1 MDTHQA
7 ILSSANAFRHSCLH
21 GRWSDAREAAVSLAL
36 TAASAAEAT
45 DSCSEVEEMEGFTDT
60 RKTDALWVAASSARA
75 GLLKMLAAF
84 SARAARGPSRDLALA
99 TAAACT
105 AMLPEVW
112 PSGSADDLLSMSGV
126 PGLLLRAV
134 ALVSRATPGLG
145 GFATLRA
152 CRAAAELF
160 AALLEASMPEL
171 RQACEAALFRDSSLS
186 SPMHS
191 IAEALLGSN
200 PDPRLNEAILEILWR
215 GLRRVPFGAALAA
228 LSSAHPALVCLE
240 DRQVGLCSNLQK
252 LSADQLLADCRGLA
266 LELAAV
272 APNAMAYECCADNE
286 IGTAIFSSHCLALHQ
301 EGEMEPKLE
310 LPWELLRLQD
320 LAGEGLEVR
329 VALSLDLEELQEL
342 GCVSEEALLSST
354 LELMLEGSPEDV
366 RETFEHYM
374 SECGRAGLKANGK
387 EPPALVWNLDPIVV
401 QDSPQ
406 PRLQQRLQQKEQER
420 QEKLQREKQRQRKE
434 LRKEQQRRQ
443 QEQDEFERWEQWER
457 LEQRQK
463 EQRGPRKQKQQE
475 QKVLPKR
482 EAQQKLVR
490 PKQVVKEEV
499 LSQSEERPPRRAKP
513 AVPIQSKQG
522 VARTVDVKAVPRPP
536 QDAVQRVLEEASRLA
551 REVAEVQ
558 KQFQQ
563 SKVAVE
569 NRGNEATAFLD
580 DIEKAGSKRC
590 RAA

>member
-1 MDTHQA
+1 AFGLKKLHRRPWPMDTHQA

-252 LSADQLLADCRGLA
+252 LSADQLLVGSGQLPRATSAARCAWRRGQESFCGLDLLHGIWAWAFSFPKDLA
-266 LELAAV
+266 KTLDDLTMQIERMQAQL
-272 APNAMAYECCADNE
+272 
-286 IGTAIFSSHCLALHQ
+286 Q
-301 EGEMEPKLE
+301 EARHESFRPPPPPESTP
-310 LPWELLRLQD
+310 PPELLVD
-320 LAGEGLEVR
+320 APIS
-329 VALSLDLEELQEL
+329 A
-342 GCVSEEALLSST
+342 ST
-354 LELMLEGSPEDV
+354 LNTGLPGCMEEEEEEEEDEEDTPDIVTNGSATQP
-366 RETFEHYM
+366 FE
-374 SECGRAGLKANGK
+374 
-387 EPPALVWNLDPIVV
+387 
-401 QDSPQ
+401 
-406 PRLQQRLQQKEQER
+406 
-420 QEKLQREKQRQRKE
+420 
-434 LRKEQQRRQ
+434 
-443 QEQDEFERWEQWER
+443 
-457 LEQRQK
+457 
-463 EQRGPRKQKQQE
+463 
-475 QKVLPKR
+475 
-482 EAQQKLVR
+482 
-490 PKQVVKEEV
+490 
-499 LSQSEERPPRRAKP
+499 
-513 AVPIQSKQG
+513 
-522 VARTVDVKAVPRPP
+522 
-536 QDAVQRVLEEASRLA
+536 
-551 REVAEVQ
+551 
-558 KQFQQ
+558 
-563 SKVAVE
+563 
-569 NRGNEATAFLD
+569 
-580 DIEKAGSKRC
+580 
-590 RAA
+590 